1 MEKTS
6 GRFKKRKG
14 DADLIL
20 FTQWDRFSRNIASAY
35 KMIGILRKIGVQFQ
49 AIEQPL
55 DMEIPKDK
63 IMLTFYLDGL
73 EVEKDKQSL
82 NVSFGMRRAKK
93 EGRYM
98 GTAPLGYI
106 NKTDENGT
114 KYIAIR
120 REEASILKLAF
131 EELSLGLLNNVF
143 KSKSYLQS
151 NEVKQLKAQIEE
163 NNRNLSRA
171 RDLLLNGNVDADN
184 YRLIESFFIRLLM
197 RHYEK

>member
-1 MEKTS
+1 M
-6 GRFKKRKG
+6 
-14 DADLIL
+14 A
-20 FTQWDRFSRNIASAY
+20 A
-35 KMIGILRKIGVQFQ
+35 
-49 AIEQPL
+49 
-55 DMEIPKDK
+55 
-63 IMLTFYLDGL
+63 
-73 EVEKDKQSL
+73 
-82 NVSFGMRRAKK
+82 
-93 EGRYM
+93 
-98 GTAPLGYI
+98 
-106 NKTDENGT
+106 
-114 KYIAIR
+114 
-120 REEASILKLAF
+120 LKLAF